1 MLKVSRNEAWEL
13 ECKGVDVSVRLTT
26 RERFAP
32 TEKVLEL
39 RRERQQRREAEETF
53 ILCGS

>member
-53 ILCGS
+53 ILCGA